1 MPIEQFALQPA
12 ALEPSRARLA
22 AVDLQL
28 AERERELTRE
38 KTELHELQSRY
49 LREIGG
55 LYEHLAK
62 LQAAVEEAEI
72 RAGLRAPA
80 DEDAASED
88 EDETIDAA
96 GGVAAGCSNPTSAS
110 DDLKRMFR
118 DIAKAIHP
126 DRAHDDSARFRR
138 HSLMA
143 EANRAFAERDE
154 DRLRLILRTW
164 QRSPDSVVGDDAES
178 DRLRVERRIAESEA
192 RLTAIDVELADLRRS
207 AIWRLRA
214 KLAETRAQ
222 GWDLFAEMVAQVKSE
237 VARATARL
245 IRLEN

>member
-1 MPIEQFALQPA
+1 MPASVRQPTMIA
-12 ALEPSRARLA
+12 AF
-22 AVDLQL
+22 
-28 AERERELTRE
+28 
-38 KTELHELQSRY
+38 
-49 LREIGG
+49 
-55 LYEHLAK
+55 
-62 LQAAVEEAEI
+62 
-72 RAGLRAPA
+72 
-80 DEDAASED
+80 ED
-88 EDETIDAA
+88 EDGAA
-96 GGVAAGCSNPTSAS
+96 DSAEEAAGCSKTTMAS

-164 QRSPDSVVGDDAES
+164 QRSPDAIVGDDAES
-178 DRLRVERRIAESEA
+178 ERLRVERRIAESEA
-192 RLTAIDVELADLRRS
+192 RLVAIDVEFTDLRKS
-207 AIWRLRA
+207 AIWRLRT

-222 GWDLFAEMVAQVKSE
+222 GWDLFAEMVAQVRTE

-245 IRLEN
+245 IRLES